1 MNRVRD
7 SRVLR
12 SCFRFRRFRFVSFG
26 VCRRRQTREDPSA
39 ETGSS
44 LRPYLRRGP
53 RFRKAGPKSEG
64 LTPKPIGLSRNS
76 NRTAI
81 MTAIRYSGDLPA
93 VRRAPR
99 ARTAEA
105 KTRTANDID
114 VSGTVASTVTN
125 HNQCA
130 GPGAEKGRALGPPR
144 MKRDGTERA
153 DGTVA
158 DDHVTCEGDATHHH
172 PTRPLRHAPNTHTV
186 TSWRLIM
193 IHVVTSPNDMLLA
206 QDSTAHIKNACLIT

>member
-26 VCRRRQTREDPSA
+26 VCRRRHGPEKTRVPRLD
-39 ETGSS
+39 
-44 LRPYLRRGP
+44 RPFVRTFRRGP

-93 VRRAPR
+93 VRRGSRSPR
-99 ARTAEA
+99 RTAEA

-144 MKRDGTERA
+144 MKRDPERKA
-153 DGTVA
+153 DGS
-158 DDHVTCEGDATHHH
+158 CG
-172 PTRPLRHAPNTHTV
+172 RPCDL
-186 TSWRLIM
+186 
-193 IHVVTSPNDMLLA
+193 
-206 QDSTAHIKNACLIT
+206 